1 MYLPVCYL
9 QFQPC
14 VLVWDVSLI
23 YSSLWM
29 FYRIMNKDMDV
40 LLQTKKVKWKYG
52 KYNKPV
58 DVTTE
63 FSKDLYPGLLTCMH
77 SMMDGQTLILSE
89 CLSAYITFIR
99 PCASM
104 NNLKVNF
111 GNFIKYPEMTIYN
124 SHISAIYI
132 EIYLIYLVPLISS
145 QTFQR
150 FAAKVTKVIFF
161 IYCSP
166 CTLFL
171 FFWLARIRWLSS
183 LPFMFMV
190 CRTRLWFV
198 FTWIPISRKHN
209 DDDI

>member
-1 MYLPVCYL
+1 
-9 QFQPC
+9 
-14 VLVWDVSLI
+14 
-23 YSSLWM
+23 
-29 FYRIMNKDMDV
+29 
-40 LLQTKKVKWKYG
+40 
-52 KYNKPV
+52 
-58 DVTTE
+58 
-63 FSKDLYPGLLTCMH
+63 
-77 SMMDGQTLILSE
+77 
-89 CLSAYITFIR
+89 
-99 PCASM
+99 M

-111 GNFIKYPEMTIYN
+111 GNFIKYPEMTIYI
-124 SHISAIYI
+124 ISTLI

-190 CRTRLWFV
+190 CRTRL
-198 FTWIPISRKHN
+198 
-209 DDDI
+209 